1 MFASSRLLLAAA
13 LFATAVSAGAQTR
26 TSTPVGVNPS
36 ERAANVQSRHH
47 ALISRTAGPKSTNA
61 INTATPVL
69 PVANPVRAYPPS
81 CLADP
86 LPDQTLG
93 PVYSKAVVLPQ
104 VTASTGQISGSESV
118 TIKVWRVACS
128 SSEFFTSAT
137 LLRIER
143 SGSLNGRL
151 DIYPLFPAVEAAQ
164 GNIVFSDDPDYLL
177 NLVRIPTEP
186 NTVIADTLT
195 FSPVPFSSTFVLENY
210 DSASAGF
217 FDFNLAFS
225 LRFDNLLTGG
235 NSDLYFLDVP
245 AYSPTVGTYPAAFQ
259 NLPIS
264 GYMSTNWF
272 DPDAGGEGIIL
283 QIYEVGG
290 DTQNLVVSFTWAA
303 YDPSGIPFWLSGQV
317 TIARGA
323 KSANA
328 TMFYRT
334 GGGLGGNAGEAS
346 EPIPWGTA
354 TVSFPDCNTM
364 VLTYAST
371 QGLPA
376 GVPTGSGTRTWSR
389 IANVNAL
396 SCE

>member
-1 MFASSRLLLAAA
+1 MSNPIRF
-13 LFATAVSAGAQTR
+13 LFAVALATVAAQAIAGGRTPVAPDASRATRVGAVQAEQALRQRAGIAAKAANAPAVSV
-26 TSTPVGVNPS
+26 PPLPI
-36 ERAANVQSRHH
+36 AN
-47 ALISRTAGPKSTNA
+47 AY
-61 INTATPVL
+61 
-69 PVANPVRAYPPS
+69 RAYPPS

-86 LPDQTLG
+86 LPDQTSG
-93 PVYSKAVVLPQ
+93 PTYST
-104 VTASTGQISGSESV
+104 TANLAAYNRNTGDTLVEGV

-137 LLRIER
+137 LMRIQRQSQFE
-143 SGSLNGRL
+143 G
-151 DIYPLFPAVEAAQ
+151 DDVIYPLFPAIRISQ
-164 GNIVFSDDPDYLL
+164 GSIGFGDVDFPS
-177 NLVRIPTEP
+177 NLVRAPIEP

-195 FSPVPFSSTFVLENY
+195 DTPIVDSTTYVLENY
-210 DSASAGF
+210 PSAAAGF
-217 FDFNLAFS
+217 FDFNLAFG
-225 LRFDNLLTGG
+225 LRFDNLFSS
-235 NSDLYFLDVP
+235 NNQFFLNVP
-245 AYSPTVGTYPAAFQ
+245 TYSPTAGTYPAAFQ
-259 NLPIS
+259 DLPIS

-272 DPDAGGEGIIL
+272 DPNAGGEGIIL
-283 QIYEVGG
+283 QIYEVSG

-303 YDPSGIPFWLSGQV
+303 YDPSGIPFWLSGQA

-346 EPIPWGTA
+346 DPILWGTA

-371 QGLPA
+371 PGLPA